1 MCEPASIGYVAVAV
15 VAAVTG
21 YAENRQTAKR
31 QDNAIRTTTE
41 MEQMDLNRQA
51 DQMNE
56 AARAQ
61 MNDAARKATHDQA
74 LFDVVAGE
82 YGGGNSVDRA
92 RTIGDIQSNE
102 NLSVIATNSQN
113 AASENGFA
121 HLATTAQANA
131 KLAAIN
137 QPSGWGT
144 ALQIGGA
151 ATKAY
156 ADYLPTTESYQQEH
170 AARRKK
176 YGDSMAEWSRRQ
188 GGGK

>member
-1 MCEPASIGYVAVAV
+1 MCEPVEIGYLAVAVASAV
-15 VAAVTG
+15 VG
-21 YAENRQTAKR
+21 YTENRQTAKR
-31 QDNAIRTTTE
+31 QDNAVRTNAE

-56 AARAQ
+56 AARGQ
-61 MNDAARKATHDQA
+61 MNTAARKATHDQA

-102 NLSVIATNSQN
+102 NLSTIALNSQN
-113 AASENGFA
+113 SASENGFA
-121 HLATTAQANA
+121 QLATTTQANA

-156 ADYLPTTESYQQEH
+156 AAYLPTTEGYQQEQ

-176 YGDSMAEWSRRQ
+176 YGDSMAEWSRKQ